1 MKIYAM
7 SDIHGCLDAFLDALT
22 LVPLDEKD
30 VKLIL
35 LGDYIHG
42 GYDSY
47 AVIEKIIELKKKY
60 KSRVVVLMGNHENW
74 VIEQGML
81 IVDEDRDEGEYDDK
95 RENKCINFIQQM
107 ELYYKYKNEVLFCHA
122 GVDEEAE
129 DYWEQGTSDYWYLE
143 KFPPSTGPFCINIVA
158 GHISTASPYLANDSK
173 FQSIYYDGQSHY
185 YIDGDVLKNGIVPV
199 IMYDTEK
206 KKFYEVHDYGNEEI
220 KAI

>member
-47 AVIEKIIELKKKY
+47 GVVEKIMELKKKY

-129 DYWEQGTSDYWYLE
+129 DYSVFDTGAVPEIGNADLE
-143 KFPPSTGPFCINIVA
+143 DIIKNRSETFQEMLFRIIDRKGLTDSYV
-158 GHISTASPYLANDSK
+158 YKKANMDRRLFSK
-173 FQSIYYDGQSHY
+173 IRSRQSILCS
-185 YIDGDVLKNGIVPV
+185 
-199 IMYDTEK
+199 
-206 KKFYEVHDYGNEEI
+206 
-220 KAI
+220 